1 MSTVAPSN
9 VIAMWNIMIPIV
21 MFDLLESIP
30 VIQELFP
37 QSEIE
42 MSENT
47 SVLDQMRDIG
57 YDSFNTVLN
66 LGSLFV
72 VILLYL
78 IRVIA

>member
-37 QSEIE
+37 QSKIE

-57 YDSFNTVLN
+57 YDSFNTILN

-72 VILLYL
+72 AILLYL

>member
-37 QSEIE
+37 ESEIE

-72 VILLYL
+72 AILLYL